1 MTSREA
7 ISAAV
12 ANFGE
17 YVRRRRWEYERLCAE
32 LAAAERA
39 LAELKEKETILA
51 QAREVFQLAAEA
63 AREQARQSVERVVS
77 WALQSVFG
85 PEISFEVAL
94 SERRDQPEA
103 DFAVVST
110 YGGTAPVR
118 TEPTEARG
126 GGVVDI
132 ISLALRFVLLERS
145 RMGGPLVL
153 DEPGKHVSE
162 EYSRTLGEFIR
173 LLSEDAE
180 RQIIIVTHNTE
191 LAETGALAYR
201 VELRNGESRVYP
213 VGACAAAGGI
223 DPLGAEGS
231 V

>member
-1 MTSREA
+1 MTDRET
-7 ISAAV
+7 IGAALV
-12 ANFGE
+12 SFGE
-17 YVRRRRWEYERLCAE
+17 YLRRRRWEYERLLSELAAVEKE
-32 LAAAERA
+32 LAAASAREA
-39 LAELKEKETILA
+39 VLA

-63 AREQARQSVERVVS
+63 AREQAKQGVERVVT

-103 DFAVVST
+103 DFFVVST
-110 YGGTAPVR
+110 YGGTTPVR

-132 ISLALRFVLLERS
+132 ISLALRYVLLERS

-162 EYSRTLGEFIR
+162 EYSRALGDFIR
-173 LLSEDAE
+173 LMSEDAG
-180 RQIIIVTHNTE
+180 RQVIIVTHNSE
-191 LAETGALAYR
+191 LAETGTLAYR

-213 VGACAAAGGI
+213 AGNSSPHPGTG
-223 DPLGAEGS
+223 P
-231 V
+231 